1 MRETATWCRFSYR
14 GWYRRFWAPS
24 SALSKW
30 GSYQC
35 HVHEITCS
43 AKVYDR
49 HQDHCAKTPCHR
61 SWLACSACVVELWYR
76 ANPLRNWQGYCA
88 EVPNAAPES
97 LTMLGSLNAPLS
109 EVVHQ
114 SSRKWYVRD
123 PLQSPALPIQS
134 PPRESEAFTENVKR
148 AHLQTCIW
156 KAAMLLDPPTHVWLS
171 QAWTIKVLATS
182 HHTSWLGSGCFLPCN
197 NSSEA
202 KLSHHI
208 SSSMRNLVLKCHR
221 LSWFI
226 FVLICENTS
235 QVKSPHSGQDAPFQ
249 GDRNKIVFFLFLVL
263 FVSIIWKKYMKYLL

>member
-1 MRETATWCRFSYR
+1 
-14 GWYRRFWAPS
+14 
-24 SALSKW
+24 
-30 GSYQC
+30 
-35 HVHEITCS
+35 
-43 AKVYDR
+43 
-49 HQDHCAKTPCHR
+49 
-61 SWLACSACVVELWYR
+61 
-76 ANPLRNWQGYCA
+76 
-88 EVPNAAPES
+88 
-97 LTMLGSLNAPLS
+97 MLGSLNAPLS

-249 GDRNKIVFFLFLVL
+249 GDRNKIVFFVFLVL
-263 FVSIIWKKYMKYLL
+263 FVSIIWKKYMKYLLKKIIHMRNI